1 MTSFS
6 SVGDQS
12 RSYQLRLSQYLLKS
26 KLDRLTKEVATG
38 LKSDIPL
45 ALNGDLARISH
56 VDSRITMLAT
66 YQQNASEAKTM
77 FESTQRALERI
88 QSLTDSI
95 GPSVMAEANTSPDD
109 ILRMRA
115 SQIALDFETV
125 FSTLNTDVGGR
136 HLFSGNRTDTAPL
149 GSFDNMISGLNAAV
163 AGATAAN
170 DIITRID
177 DWFDAPAG
185 AGGFTDLIYNG
196 NDSGNTRIAISDE
209 RTVGSDLTA
218 NSPELKNLLKG
229 MAALTFVA
237 RSGAGLDST
246 AMREIFTESGHKLVR
261 ASTDLTVARAMVG
274 LQEAATAQTQTQ
286 NTAENTSLSLIRSA
300 LISADP
306 YETATA
312 LQETEASIQNL
323 YTLTARLSRL
333 KLTDYL

>member
-1 MTSFS
+1 MTSFN

-12 RSYQLRLSQYLLKS
+12 RSYQLRLSQHLLKS
-26 KLDRLTKEVATG
+26 KLDHLTKEVATG
-38 LKSDIPL
+38 IKNDIPL
-45 ALNGDLARISH
+45 ALNGDLSRISH
-56 VDSRITMLAT
+56 VDSRISMLAT

-77 FESTQRALERI
+77 FESMQSVLERI
-88 QSLTDSI
+88 QSSANSL
-95 GPSVMAEANTSPDD
+95 GPSLMTEANTSPDD

-115 SQIALDFETV
+115 SQVAQDFRSV
-125 FSTLNTDVGGR
+125 FSALNTSVGGR
-136 HLFSGNRTDTAPL
+136 HLFAGNRTDTAPL
-149 GSFDNMISGLNAAV
+149 GSFDDLISGLNAAV

-170 DIITRID
+170 DIISRID
-177 DWFDAPAG
+177 NWFDAPTG
-185 AGGFTDLIYNG
+185 GGGFTDLIYSG

-237 RSGAGLDST
+237 ESGGGLDSA
-246 AMREIFTESGHKLVR
+246 AMRSLFTESGHKLVR
-261 ASTDLTVARAMVG
+261 ASTDLTVARAMIG
-274 LQEAATAQTQTQ
+274 LQEAATAQTQAQ
-286 NTAENTSLSLIRSA
+286 NTAENTSLSLIRST

>member
-1 MTSFS
+1 MTSFN

-38 LKSDIPL
+38 IKNDIPL
-45 ALNGDLARISH
+45 ALNGDLGRISH
-56 VDSRITMLAT
+56 VESRITMLAS

-88 QSLTDSI
+88 QSLADGI
-95 GPSVMAEANTSPDD
+95 GPSIMTEANSSPDD

-115 SQIALDFETV
+115 SQVALDFETM
-125 FSTLNTDVGGR
+125 FSTLNTSVGGR
-136 HLFSGNRTDTAPL
+136 HLFSGNRTNTAPL
-149 GSFDNMISGLNAAV
+149 GPFDDMISGLNAAV
-163 AGATAAN
+163 AGATTAT
-170 DIITRID
+170 DIVARID

-185 AGGFTDLIYNG
+185 GAGFTDLIYKG
-196 NDSGNTRIAISDE
+196 NDTGNTRIAISDE

-218 NSPELKNLLKG
+218 NSADFKNLLKG
-229 MAALTFVA
+229 MAALTYVA
-237 RSGAGLDST
+237 RSGAGLDSAT
-246 AMREIFTESGHKLVR
+246 MRSIFTESGHKLVR
-261 ASTDLTVARAMVG
+261 ASSDLTVARSMIG
-274 LQEAATAQTQTQ
+274 LQEAATAQTQAQ
-286 NTAENTSLSLIRSA
+286 NTAENTSLTLIRST
-300 LISADP
+300 LIAADP